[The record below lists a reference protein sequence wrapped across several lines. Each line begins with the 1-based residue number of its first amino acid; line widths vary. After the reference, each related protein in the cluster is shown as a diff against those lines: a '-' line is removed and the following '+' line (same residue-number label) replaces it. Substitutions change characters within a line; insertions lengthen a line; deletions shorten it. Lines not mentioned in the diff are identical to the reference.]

1 MKLKRLIL
9 VLGLLIATCN
19 LFGQTNNSPKK
30 LLQGFDA
37 ASQSNVEVIASGNMD
52 DAVPCPPEYTNV
64 ISNTNLFTPA
74 EQQLLKDA
82 QLYLTNNTYSGPII
96 HHVRDKSGAGYDL
109 RDDGLA
115 TGSGYGGVVV
125 GSHEYWFIQIKNGV
139 NDGLK
144 VEMENDHCVQWLRY
158 SNGWAVDKKLYWAP
172 YGNKLILWA
181 IFKEPFDIDRTHDRN
196 LQAAEKIFRA
206 WTTNALN
213 AVPSKPPTSAEQLRS
228 GLETAVNSKDIST
241 TIALVCWDGQEIEMK
256 EMAAGMLA
264 EGLAKIGT
272 NTVHLTLAPVPAN
285 FETTKSS
292 FLPDWEGDNGM
303 RGKYN
308 LPVIGMIHVDFSGK
322 IETEKYPDVPYG
334 KKGDAFYVAQMVSYQ
349 ITGKALRVRVDN
361 LPRSLTY
368 TGYWTYVSSGKEI
381 TVPISDQTNEFR
393 EGWGDYIKYCYVQR
407 TSTNETPGFASFFQY
422 QITEGQ
428 ITNKIMGSRQVQF
441 EVPVVIFDS
450 GQITNEEPVIYER
463 K

>member
-1 MKLKRLIL
+1 
-9 VLGLLIATCN
+9 
-19 LFGQTNNSPKK
+19 
-30 LLQGFDA
+30 
-37 ASQSNVEVIASGNMD
+37 
-52 DAVPCPPEYTNV
+52 
-64 ISNTNLFTPA
+64 
-74 EQQLLKDA
+74 
-82 QLYLTNNTYSGPII
+82 
-96 HHVRDKSGAGYDL
+96 
-109 RDDGLA
+109 
-115 TGSGYGGVVV
+115 
-125 GSHEYWFIQIKNGV
+125 
-139 NDGLK
+139 
-144 VEMENDHCVQWLRY
+144 
-158 SNGWAVDKKLYWAP
+158 VDKKLYWAP